1 MEMNKRFH
9 LFSII
14 LCVFVLMTVLFI
26 PVQAAEFDQDGL
38 LESDEVI
45 DDDLFIGGDTVDIS
59 GEINGNLLS
68 SGNTVTLNGKVNGNA
83 IIVGNTIHIAETA
96 VIDGN
101 LFVGCAVLIID
112 GQVTGSVFTGGASL
126 SLDKTAEIGRNVF
139 YGGYSLEAAEGSQIG
154 KDLFAGIYQ
163 AMLKGSIERDV
174 KAGAGAFELSGNVG
188 RDVNVDLGIISNKN
202 DQSMNF
208 MKNMPFMQ
216 NPAIPDAIPVG
227 LRISDE
233 AEIGRNLTYSCSQ
246 DLSAGIQSTP
256 GGKITFNEVTTA
268 ETVEKHGF
276 LNRFLLWLVDT
287 ARKFITLLILG
298 LLAVWL
304 IPLLLKK
311 TEEQVKTQP
320 LPSAGYGALTIILGY
335 LAAIVAAG
343 IIFGVGI
350 LISLLTLGGLSK
362 VIFGVGFS
370 GLSLLVT
377 IFTFLVSYGSKI
389 VVAFMVGNWILSKI
403 APSAKGRNYWAIV
416 IGVILYVILS
426 SIPLVGWIFTLAA
439 KIIGMGAMW
448 LAYRAR
454 KKTLQIAEEN
464 PQTV

>member
-1 MEMNKRFH
+1 MKTHKRFH

-14 LCVFVLMTVLFI
+14 LCVMVLMTILFI
-26 PVQAAEFDQDGL
+26 PVQAAEFDKDGL

-45 DDDLFIGGDTVDIS
+45 DDDLFIS
-59 GEINGNLLS
+59 GEIIDINGEVNGNLLV

-83 IIVGNTIHIAETA
+83 IIAGNTIHIAETA
-96 VIDGN
+96 EIDGN
-101 LFVGCAVLIID
+101 LFVGTAVLIID
-112 GQVTGSVFTGGASL
+112 GKVTGSVFTGGASL
-126 SLDKTAEIGRNVF
+126 SLNETADIGKNVF
-139 YGGYSLEAAEGSQIG
+139 YGGYSLKAAEGSRIE

-163 AMLKGSIERDV
+163 AILKGSVARDV
-174 KAGAGAFELSGNVG
+174 KVGAGAFELSGSVG
-188 RDVNVDLGIISNKN
+188 RDVNIDLGVISNEN
-202 DQSMNF
+202 NQSMNF
-208 MKNMPFMQ
+208 MKAMPFMQ
-216 NPAIPDAIPVG
+216 NLDIPDAIPVG

-256 GGKITFNEVTTA
+256 GGEITYKAVTTA

-276 LNRFLLWLVDT
+276 LNSFLLWLMNA

-298 LLAVWL
+298 LLAAWL

-311 TEEQVKTQP
+311 TEEQIRNQP
-320 LPSAGYGALTIILGY
+320 LSSAGHGALTVILGY
-335 LAAIVAAG
+335 LAAVVAAG
-343 IIFGVGI
+343 IIFAVGI

-377 IFTFLVSYGSKI
+377 VFTFLVSYGSKV
-389 VVAFMVGNWILSKI
+389 VVAYMVGSWILSKI

-426 SIPLVGWIFTLAA
+426 SIPFVGWIFALAA
-439 KIIGMGAMW
+439 TIIGMGAMW
-448 LAYRAR
+448 LAYRAW
-454 KKTLQIAEEN
+454 KKPVQLPAET